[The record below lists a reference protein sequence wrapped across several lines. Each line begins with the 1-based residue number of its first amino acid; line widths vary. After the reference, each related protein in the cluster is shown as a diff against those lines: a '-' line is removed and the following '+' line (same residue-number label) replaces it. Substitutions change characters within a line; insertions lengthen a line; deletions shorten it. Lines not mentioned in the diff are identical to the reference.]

1 MPSVVTSLCICGAG
15 GSESI
20 GRLVH
25 KPHNSDVTPDAD
37 ASRGSVGPALRFRT
51 ILARNRGLF
60 LATERLYLSRNNKT
74 IEVIKGSECVS
85 SDEFLSGAVQD
96 AHF

>member
-60 LATERLYLSRNNKT
+60 LATEISLETIKRLK
-74 IEVIKGSECVS
+74 S
-85 SDEFLSGAVQD
+85 SKVLNALVVMNFYQGRVQD